1 MCMEKIKLTLI
12 LGDCLKVLPT
22 IPSESVDLVLTDPPY
37 NIDFEKYDS
46 LTDSSGRH
54 FHYTEELKWN
64 TCDLKEIS
72 KVLFKEF
79 DRIVKESGSVVIFG
93 PQEWAYY
100 YYEPAIKNNFDFK
113 CQIVWIKDNPIPQ
126 IRHKNYRSAHE
137 NIIWFARKK
146 EKCPFT
152 FNFTTQQDM
161 KNVFNTPLLTSK
173 ENLGHP
179 TQKPEKVIERLMKV
193 HSNKG
198 DTVLDPFLGS
208 GTTMKVARDL
218 KRSCIGIEI
227 NPEYIEMTKKRLN
240 WGSSLSDK
248 IEWEFKDMSD
258 LK

>member
-1 MCMEKIKLTLI
+1 MKEGKIKMILI
-12 LGDCLKVLPT
+12 QGDCLKVLPT
-22 IPSESVDLVLTDPPY
+22 LPDNSVDLVLTDPPY
-37 NIDFEKYDS
+37 NIDFEKYNS
-46 LTDSSGRH
+46 LTDRGRH

-72 KVLFKEF
+72 KVLFGEF
-79 DRIVKESGSVVIFG
+79 DRIVKESGSVIIFA

-113 CQIVWIKDNPIPQ
+113 CQIIWIKDNPIPQ

-152 FNFTTQQDM
+152 FNFTTQQEM
-161 KNVFNTPLLTSK
+161 KNVFNTPSLTSK

-227 NPEYIEMTKKRLN
+227 NPKYIEICKKRLN

-248 IEWEFKDMSD
+248 IEFEFKDMSN